1 MSGASLSV
9 APLSAPQ
16 AERRLVLLTATRWLP
31 VGVVFGLT
39 VLLPLERGLSLAQ
52 VGLLLSIQ
60 GFVVLG
66 LELPTGGLADALG
79 RRPLL
84 IASGVVAVASTALLL
99 VATSFWMFALAMV
112 LQGVF
117 RALDSG
123 PLEAWYVD
131 AVTAHTGG
139 AGGPGGPGGAGV
151 TGGAAV
157 TTVSAGTAARPIE
170 RGLSRA
176 AMALGIAIAAGALV
190 GGGLV
195 AWNPLAQ
202 FAGLTQISALALPF
216 AVATVLYATHT
227 VLLGL
232 LVRETP
238 VRASGARRVAA
249 LTDAVRAA
257 PRTIGQGLRL
267 MRTSRVLRSL
277 VLVEVFWSIAMV
289 AFETLTPVK
298 LADDLG
304 GEDAAAALFGPA
316 SAAAWGLFAAGAL
329 VAAFG
334 SRRIG
339 VARTAIV
346 ARILNGLFVV
356 VMGVVAGPLGLIVAY
371 WLAYLTHG
379 AAGPMHSTLLHRQAT
394 QANRAVVLSMNSMV
408 SGGSYSLGALLLVPL
423 AGATSPGVA
432 FVVAGAFSIVGAA
445 LYVPAR
451 RQEKGSALA
460 AERVARG
467 AGSAQR
473 T

>member
-1 MSGASLSV
+1 MSGA
-9 APLSAPQ
+9 PLAARQ
-16 AERRLVLLTATRWLP
+16 AEHRLVLLTATRWLP
-31 VGVVFGLT
+31 VGLVFGLT

-52 VGLLLSIQ
+52 VGVLLSIQ

-84 IASGVVAVASTALLL
+84 IASGVVAVVSTALLL
-99 VATSFWMFALAMV
+99 AASSFWMFALAMV

-131 AVTAHTGG
+131 AVSAHAGSAQVGTAHPDTAH
-139 AGGPGGPGGAGV
+139 AG
-151 TGGAAV
+151 T
-157 TTVSAGTAARPIE
+157 SHAGTARAGTARASTDAPPIE
-170 RGLSRA
+170 RGLSLA
-176 AMALGIAIAAGALV
+176 AMALGIAIAVGALIGGALV
-190 GGGLV
+190 
-195 AWNPLAQ
+195 AWSPLAQ
-202 FAGLTQISALALPF
+202 VAAPAQISALALPF

-227 VLLGL
+227 VLLGV
-232 LVRETP
+232 LVREAP
-238 VRASGARRVAA
+238 VRASGARRAA
-249 LTDAVRAA
+249 VMTGALRAA

-289 AFETLTPVK
+289 AFETLTPVR

-316 SAAAWGLFAAGAL
+316 SAAAWALFAAGAV
-329 VAAFG
+329 VAGFG

-356 VMGVVAGPLGLIVAY
+356 VMGLVAGPLGLIVAY

-379 AAGPMHSTLLHRQAT
+379 AAGPMHSALLHRQAS
-394 QANRAVVLSMNSMV
+394 QSNRALVLSMNSMV

-423 AGATSPGVA
+423 AGATSPGFA

-451 RQEKGSALA
+451 RQEKSSALA
-460 AERVARG
+460 SELVERG
-467 AGSAQR
+467 AGTAQR